1 VIGIVAPNQF
11 AVLPSILVVCWVA
24 VGGRGTVWGAVLGAI
39 LVNWGRTRVSESHP
53 DNWVYFQGLLF
64 IVVLAF
70 APGGIMGLLRS
81 GVDRVRGLLPGRAGR
96 PGGVPTPAV
105 EAAAPEVPV

>member
-11 AVLPSILVVCWVA
+11 TVLPSILMVCWVA
-24 VGGRGTVWGAVLGAI
+24 VGGRGTVWGAVLGAV

-53 DNWVYFQGLLF
+53 DNWIYFQGLLF

-70 APGGIMGLLRS
+70 APGGIVGLLRS
-81 GVDRVRGLLPGRAGR
+81 GWDTVRGFGRR
-96 PGGVPTPAV
+96 PP
-105 EAAAPEVPV
+105 AAPEVGS